1 MSPLLRKILICL
13 IGGLFATI
21 TTSATARQNP
31 GAQSGGGR
39 STALQLE
46 ERAVA
51 LWGRRDCAAM
61 PIFRDLAQGNAT
73 PDAAGN
79 YGLALA
85 DGRCGTNYSG
95 AAPYLQ
101 RCINRVSDS
110 TQYCLNLLGVMY
122 ANGQGVSF
130 DEHRGED
137 LLRRAAGMG
146 NTEARTNLQMLLQ
159 ARAAFG
165 AGGDGGVGRGGR
177 AAVLPSSPR
186 EPSRPARVLNC
197 YWVPG
202 TNGFPGHQQCS

>member
-1 MSPLLRKILICL
+1 MSFSLRHVLISLMIGLLTT
-13 IGGLFATI
+13 GATR
-21 TTSATARQNP
+21 AVAPQNP
-31 GAQSGGGR
+31 DAVR
-39 STALQLE
+39 LE

-61 PIFRDLAQGNAT
+61 PIFRDLAQRNAT

-85 DGRCGTNYSG
+85 DGRCGTNHSA

-101 RCINRVSDS
+101 RCVDRISDS

-122 ANGQGVSF
+122 ANGQGVRF
-130 DEHRGED
+130 DEYRGED

-146 NTEARTNLQMLLQ
+146 NAQARTNLEMLLQ
-159 ARAAFG
+159 ARADFDGG
-165 AGGDGGVGRGGR
+165 AGAGATAGGSR
-177 AAVLPSSPR
+177 AAPPPTPR
-186 EPSRPARVLNC
+186 EPSRPARAVTC

-202 TNGFPGHQQCS
+202 SDGFPGHQQCS